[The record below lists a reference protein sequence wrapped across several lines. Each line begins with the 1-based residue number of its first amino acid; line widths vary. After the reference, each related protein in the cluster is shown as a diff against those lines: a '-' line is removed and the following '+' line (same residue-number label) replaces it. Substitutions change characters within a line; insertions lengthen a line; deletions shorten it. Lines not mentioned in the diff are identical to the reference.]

1 MVPFIQKIR
10 SSLVSKLI
18 LSAGFIL
25 LLTISTWSYFSIA
38 YQKTYLQD
46 EVVSQTERLGN
57 TIKLG
62 THYAMML
69 NSRDD
74 INQIITN
81 IGRLKEI
88 QNIRIY
94 NKEGAIK
101 FSNHGQEVEQIT
113 NIKSEACHICHH
125 SEPPLVECRPHGT
138 DAGLHR
144 RRRPAPARRHH
155 PDPQRGRLLRR
166 RLPFPLA
173 GQEGS
178 RRPGRRGVPGENRPG
193 NSFHGKRGSSGWRW
207 SPSW

>member
-18 LSAGFIL
+18 LSAGFII

-62 THYAMML
+62 THYSMML

-81 IGRLKEI
+81 IARLKEI

-101 FSNHGQEVEQIT
+101 FSNHAQEVEQIT

-125 SEPPLVECRPHGT
+125 
-138 DAGLHR
+138 
-144 RRRPAPARRHH
+144 
-155 PDPQRGRLLRR
+155 
-166 RLPFPLA
+166 
-173 GQEGS
+173 
-178 RRPGRRGVPGENRPG
+178 
-193 NSFHGKRGSSGWRW
+193 
-207 SPSW
+207 